1 MIMSVR
7 ESKGANRPKP
17 RIRKPPLRL
26 GPMSDASWPLGG
38 QVPLPAPA
46 TEVEGSVL
54 GRVQPQKMSLPAFMH
69 ASGRHSQIDSY
80 M

>member
-26 GPMSDASWPLGG
+26 GPLSDASWPLGVKFLFR
-38 QVPLPAPA
+38 QQRRK
-46 TEVEGSVL
+46 SK
-54 GRVQPQKMSLPAFMH
+54 GRSWDECSRRKMSLPAFMH
-69 ASGRHSQIDSY
+69 ASGRHSQIDCY